1 MNQELEALLRAY
13 REFHE
18 APAERA
24 EELGFAY
31 QTLLLEH
38 SKRSGFAAEV
48 IERALKARY
57 ERVTRADAK
66 RPGSMPPRA

>member
-1 MNQELEALLRAY
+1 MNQDLEALLRAY

-18 APAERA
+18 EPAERA
-24 EELGFAY
+24 EELGFRY
-31 QTLLLEH
+31 QALLVEY

-57 ERVTRADAK
+57 ERVTRAEATH
-66 RPGSMPPRA
+66 PGSLPPRA